1 MKPEKSDRRFAER
14 LLVSLGRLLPG
25 EVRRRIFEP
34 AYFDLLREHV
44 ADGAR
49 KQTRWSLSLGAARL
63 LIGSMGCGLAHV
75 ALNRRTIKRFLV
87 GAGVVTALIA
97 IVSAILLRAWIGQF
111 LSY

>member
-1 MKPEKSDRRFAER
+1 MKPEKSGRRFAER

-34 AYFDLLREHV
+34 AYYDLLREHM

-75 ALNRRTIKRFLV
+75 ALNRRAIKRFLV
-87 GAGVVTALIA
+87 GLTVFASLVT
-97 IVSAILLRAWIGQF
+97 IVSAIFLRDWLGQV
-111 LSY
+111 LRY